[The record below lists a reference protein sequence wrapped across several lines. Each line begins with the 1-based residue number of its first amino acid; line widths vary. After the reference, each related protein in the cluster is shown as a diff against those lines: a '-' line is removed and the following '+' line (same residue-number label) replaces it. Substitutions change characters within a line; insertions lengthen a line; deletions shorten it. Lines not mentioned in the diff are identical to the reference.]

1 MDKKEEFKKL
11 MDDILQEILSEVKQ
25 TTSSR
30 KKLPSITKTILDILV
45 NLDKQIVEQKE
56 YISKLEEQFRK
67 SENNFKFLIEEL
79 KGDGYINIRERRKLL
94 ARNNL
99 TNEAIINL
107 LDKERLLSKTKLREE
122 IKRLNSGQALLNS
135 HR

>member
-11 MDDILQEILSEVKQ
+11 MDDILQEILSEVKK

-94 ARNNL
+94 ARNN
-99 TNEAIINL
+99 
-107 LDKERLLSKTKLREE
+107 RLSSR
-122 IKRLNSGQALLNS
+122 ICGWI
-135 HR
+135 

>member
-11 MDDILQEILSEVKQ
+11 MDDILQEILSEVKKN
-25 TTSSR
+25 TSSR